1 MKIMV
6 VGSGGREHAIIK
18 KIKENPQV
26 TELYALP
33 GNGGIAKD
41 ATCVDIAAKDV
52 EGVVAFAKE
61 KGIDFAVVEPD
72 DPLVLGMVDAQ
83 SVFLASGLIKRR
95 QFWRAAR
102 CSPKI

>member
-6 VGSGGREHAIIK
+6 VGGGGREHAIIK

-61 KGIDFAVVEPD
+61 KGIDKEVVFE
-72 DPLVLGMVDAQ
+72 AIE
-83 SVFLASGLIKRR
+83 ASTG
-95 QFWRAAR
+95 
-102 CSPKI
+102 

>member
-6 VGSGGREHAIIK
+6 VGGGGREHAIIK

-61 KGIDFAVVEPD
+61 KGIDFAFG
-72 DPLVLGMVDAQ
+72 PLNHI
-83 SVFLASGLIKRR
+83 FLCIVPSIQG
-95 QFWRAAR
+95 
-102 CSPKI
+102 

>member
-61 KGIDFAVVEPD
+61 KGIDFAVVAPD
-72 DPLVLGMVDAQ
+72 DPLVLGMVDAERNRY
-83 SVFLASGLIKRR
+83 SLL
-95 QFWRAAR
+95 RA
-102 CSPKI
+102 

>member
-1 MKIMV
+1 MKIKSSWRWRQSMPSLRKSR
-6 VGSGGREHAIIK
+6 GK
-18 KIKENPQV
+18 PQV

-61 KGIDFAVVEPD
+61 KGH
-72 DPLVLGMVDAQ
+72 
-83 SVFLASGLIKRR
+83 
-95 QFWRAAR
+95 
-102 CSPKI
+102 